1 MRRLL
6 VAGAVAV
13 AAAATALPAAAA
25 IQPWCATRLVDAAA
39 GTSAYCATQGP
50 QPLGNRNVGVY
61 RTVTVEVAS
70 GGVDATLACDG
81 LPPRTVP
88 VSGPQPVQ
96 FGQWG
101 GYSCTLTLT
110 SVIAH
115 TSAVATSTYS
125 YVIVLD

>member
-6 VAGAVAV
+6 VAVATLV
-13 AAAATALPAAAA
+13 AAAATALPASAA
-25 IQPWCATRLVDAAA
+25 IYPVCATRLVDAAA
-39 GTSAYCATQGP
+39 GITASCPTQGP
-50 QPLGNRNVGVY
+50 QPLGNRNVGVW

-101 GYSCTLTLT
+101 GYSCMLTLA

-115 TSAVATSTYS
+115 TTAVATSTYS
-125 YVIVLD
+125 YVIILD